1 MTVSPK
7 PDRFPASL
15 EASGLV
21 KLTTPKQS
29 HHFVEVE
36 FVDFSHV
43 VAYSIS
49 KLEKVVNLTTL
60 CYTRFT
66 ISQMG
71 HALEISQV
79 LLLAANL
86 SSYTLCLAS
95 LPRGLL
101 PFHRK
106 LSHFFSQPVFEDIEQ
121 WLHSLQDFIVVS
133 YQTESCARCPH

>member
-1 MTVSPK
+1 MSPK
-7 PDRFPASL
+7 LDRFPASL

-36 FVDFSHV
+36 FEDFSHV
-43 VAYSIS
+43 VAYSIL

-79 LLLAANL
+79 LLLATNL

-106 LSHFFSQPVFEDIEQ
+106 LSHFFPRNPSLKISSNGCTRFKISPL
-121 WLHSLQDFIVVS
+121 LHIRPRVAHASTTD
-133 YQTESCARCPH
+133 